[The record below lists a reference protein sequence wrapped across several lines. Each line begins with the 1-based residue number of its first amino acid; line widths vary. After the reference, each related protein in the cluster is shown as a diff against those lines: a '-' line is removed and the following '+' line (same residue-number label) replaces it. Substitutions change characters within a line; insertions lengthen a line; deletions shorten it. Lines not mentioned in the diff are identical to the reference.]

1 MVSSRRSISVRR
13 TSFRLWTRS
22 ARAWKTRKWTYNCG
36 PSPSTEGAWRDSL
49 KRRGIGPGGYRTPSA
64 PAVLGPRV
72 RLRLFEKL
80 A

>member
-1 MVSSRRSISVRR
+1 MSTLRIFPMVSS
-13 TSFRLWTRS
+13 
-22 ARAWKTRKWTYNCG
+22 
-36 PSPSTEGAWRDSL
+36 
-49 KRRGIGPGGYRTPSA
+49 TPSA